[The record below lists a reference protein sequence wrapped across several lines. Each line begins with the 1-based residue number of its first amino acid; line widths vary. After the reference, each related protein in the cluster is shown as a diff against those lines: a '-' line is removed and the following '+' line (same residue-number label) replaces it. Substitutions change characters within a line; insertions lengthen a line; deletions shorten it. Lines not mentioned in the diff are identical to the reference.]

1 MYLTARASCGKCW
14 TGAGLPCSLLCV
26 WLFCKNGMAWDE
38 CVHVCF
44 VCVSILS
51 LSHVCVC
58 AQEQACHQG
67 VRGHGRHGESRAYSV
82 CVVICIT
89 SERVCAVHEGVAY
102 ISSIQGL
109 HRLNGGGQIA
119 TMCVC
124 VFTFA
129 CGRTRSRIE
138 SCRLISFLPGRLCVS
153 V

>member
-89 SERVCAVHEGVAY
+89 SERVC
-102 ISSIQGL
+102 
-109 HRLNGGGQIA
+109 
-119 TMCVC
+119 VC
-124 VFTFA
+124 VQCMKEWLTFRA
-129 CGRTRSRIE
+129 YRGCIASMAGAK
-138 SCRLISFLPGRLCVS
+138 
-153 V
+153 